1 MIEFRQ
7 KDFSRNSIIRS
18 TIAGAGAG
26 AAVGTLGTSFFKKNP
41 RNPRSEGFDPAS
53 KAIYTTG
60 GLIVGAALGAMIG
73 LIDDFSDRINKKTT
87 LNNRLMKSVV
97 DNLKRAGLKEGF
109 DFTQDPK
116 RSSELKTRV
125 AICISKV
132 SGDLKILINITSD
145 QKLKDLTRDMVKN
158 IPNTSA
164 VSENMSDRFN
174 TITITTISDSSAD
187 AGLITGIAER
197 YIHSGYPVQLVEV
210 G

>member
-7 KDFSRNSIIRS
+7 KDFSNILKSTMTGASIGGSLLTAVPMFFRKDRQGNELDPKFRLK
-18 TIAGAGAG
+18 IAG
-26 AAVGTLGTSFFKKNP
+26 
-41 RNPRSEGFDPAS
+41 
-53 KAIYTTG
+53 G
-60 GLIVGAALGAMIG
+60 GLLIGAALGALVG
-73 LIDDFSDRINKKTT
+73 GIDDLAESINRKATVDK
-87 LNNRLMKSVV
+87 RLMKTVV
-97 DNLKRAGLKEGF
+97 DNLKRAGLKEGS
-109 DFTQDPK
+109 DFTLDPK
-116 RSSELKTRV
+116 RASELKTRV
-125 AICISKV
+125 AVCISKV

-145 QKLKDLTRDMVKN
+145 PKLKDLTKAMTRN

-164 VSENMSDRFN
+164 VSENISDRFN